1 MTMKSCNI
9 KLKFSLPRDNTQKIR
24 KTEKTNYELP
34 RQTLLT
40 ILL

>member
-1 MTMKSCNI
+1 MTMKSCNS
-9 KLKFSLPRDNTQKIR
+9 KLKFSLPRDTHTKKW

-40 ILL
+40 NLR